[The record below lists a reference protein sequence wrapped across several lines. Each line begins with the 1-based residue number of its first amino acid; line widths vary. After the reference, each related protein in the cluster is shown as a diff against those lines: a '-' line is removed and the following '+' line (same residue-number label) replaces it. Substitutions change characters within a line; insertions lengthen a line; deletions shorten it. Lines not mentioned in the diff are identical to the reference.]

1 MLGQTVLQYRI
12 LQKLGAGGMGDI
24 YQAQDTRL
32 NRTVA
37 IKVLSAGNSGDPER
51 RRRFIQE
58 AQAASSLNH
67 PNIITIHDIVSHD
80 GKEFMVMEFV
90 SGKPLTELITPSGL
104 PVADILKYSVQIA
117 DALQAAH
124 TAGIIHRDL
133 KPANIMVTDSGLV
146 KILDFGLA
154 KLTESS
160 VFTSLTGD
168 TQSVGPDSLTTEGSI
183 LGTVNYMSPEQAQ
196 GKRVDPRSDI
206 FSFGVVLYEMIT
218 GRKAFA
224 ADSMISTLSAIL
236 RDEPRPI
243 GEIVT
248 VAPELEQLVHRAL
261 RKDPDERWQSMA
273 EVHAQLAALK
283 QRSDS
288 GVLEIPPQLSSPV
301 TARTPV
307 AATMPVAS
315 GTPVASGMMRR
326 MIPLALAGAFLAIL
340 LTAGA
345 WWWMNRSAARL
356 TAIRVSGKVAAPAA
370 PSESKPS
377 PLADAVLTN
386 DGVLQMVQAKVPN
399 SLVIGQI
406 QSSKTKFDLSTAQI
420 IRLTKAGVPETVI
433 QAMRNPTGAAD
444 PAAHV
449 ETQTVSIG
457 SGTPVVTT
465 LLEDVPADAPQGLRL
480 RFQVSH
486 DLQIGDTVVVA
497 KGAVVTGEIVAKSK
511 KKFIIKSAKPT
522 YRLLDVTAVDGSKL
536 KVRATSG
543 IGGGKSEPQLEPH
556 GHAPPKDLAAAAGD
570 EFIAYFDGDQTV
582 KVRR

>member
-224 ADSMISTLSAIL
+224 ADSTISTLSAIL
-236 RDEPRPI
+236 RDEPQPI
-243 GEIVT
+243 GAIAAGVD
-248 VAPELEQLVHRAL
+248 PELEQLVYRAL
-261 RKDPDERWQSMA
+261 RKDPEQRWQSMG

-288 GVLEIPPQLSSPV
+288 GVLKIASQIAPLV
-301 TARTPV
+301 AARTPV
-307 AATMPVAS
+307 AARTLVA
-315 GTPVASGMMRR
+315 ARR
-326 MIPLALAGAFLAIL
+326 PPRIILLALAGAFLAIL
-340 LTAGA
+340 LVAGA
-345 WWWMNRSAARL
+345 WWWMNRNAARL
-356 TAIRVSGKVAAPAA
+356 AAMPVPRKGAAAA
-370 PSESKPS
+370 PSETKPS

-386 DGVLQMVQAKVPN
+386 DGVLEMVQAKVSTP
-399 SLVIGQI
+399 LIIGQI
-406 QSSKTKFDLSTAQI
+406 QSSMTKFDLSTKEI
-420 IRLTKAGVPETVI
+420 IRLTRAGVPDAVI
-433 QAMRNPTGAAD
+433 QAMRNPTGAAN

-449 ETQTVSIG
+449 EAQTVSIA

-480 RFQVSH
+480 RFQVSQ
-486 DLQIGDTVVVA
+486 DLVIGGVVVVA
-497 KGAVVTGEIVAKSK
+497 KGAIITGEIVEKSK
-511 KKFIIKSAKPT
+511 RKFIIKSVKPT
-522 YRLLDVTAVDGSKL
+522 YRLFEVTAADGSKL
-536 KVRATSG
+536 KVRATPG
-543 IGGGKSEPQLEPH
+543 NGKSERQLEPH